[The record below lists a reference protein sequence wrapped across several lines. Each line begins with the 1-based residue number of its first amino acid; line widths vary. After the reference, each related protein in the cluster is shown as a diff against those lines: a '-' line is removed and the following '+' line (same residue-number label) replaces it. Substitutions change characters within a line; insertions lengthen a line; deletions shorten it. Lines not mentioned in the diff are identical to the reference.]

1 MFNFSNLK
9 NRPVLSKDLLCIIGN
24 LNDCVFEKDLDK
36 IAYFLCINNEGDFL
50 VSLDNLSCIND
61 ALVVKEMA
69 KIKHLEDVDFTTLK
83 TILNK
88 DIYSDNGHH
97 MGVVKDLTFSQNGK
111 VGQIIVD
118 NGTLKASDVAGVGE
132 IILLKATTKKR
143 KKTKDVSL
151 SSLAVEDRPVVI
163 LDDSNMK
170 NIDDSNEK
178 DKEASPAF
186 YNVQAI
192 EKGANETAL
201 AYANDD
207 TKAIDNTE
215 NNHTSSASKP
225 SPQKGVEYVVEQ
237 SAVPIV
243 ATAPN
248 VTVSS
253 TTTQPPRIIS
263 DYNFLLGRVLTADL
277 YTFSGDLIAYKGA
290 SITIAIVDKARLNG
304 KLLELTSNSRFDR

>member
-1 MFNFSNLK
+1 MLK
-9 NRPVLSKDLLCIIGN
+9 NRPILSKDLLCIIGS
-24 LNDCVFEKDLDK
+24 LSDCVFEETLTK

-50 VSLDNLSCIND
+50 VAPDNFFAIND
-61 ALVVKEMA
+61 ALVVRDMTGV
-69 KIKHLEDVDFTTLK
+69 KHIEDVDFTTLK
-83 TILNK
+83 TLVGK
-88 DIYSDNGHH
+88 PVYSDTGHH
-97 MGVVKDLTFSQNGK
+97 IGMVNDLTFSASGR
-111 VGQIIVD
+111 VGQILID
-118 NGTLKASDVAGVGE
+118 NGALKASDVAGVGE

-192 EKGANETAL
+192 ETGANETAL
-201 AYANDD
+201 AYVNDD

-225 SPQKGVEYVVEQ
+225 SPHKSVEYVVEQ
-237 SAVPIV
+237 NAVPIV

-277 YTFSGDLIAYKGA
+277 YTFSGELIAYKGA
-290 SITIAIVDKARLNG
+290 SITIATVDKARLNG
-304 KLLELTSNSRFDR
+304 KLLELTKSSK